1 MKEYA
6 FAANPFKL
14 QRAIAAVGR
23 DEAAVKAEYIKL
35 GGLLV
40 EGYGP
45 DVVVEAPHP
54 TTQEPEIVEADEPAP
69 VEEPVAEEVSPAK
82 KKVAKKK

>member
-1 MKEYA
+1 MSDFK

-23 DEAAVKAEYIKL
+23 DEAAVKAEYIRL

-40 EGYGP
+40 DGHGP
-45 DVVVEAPHP
+45 DTAVTVDAAP
-54 TTQEPEIVEADEPAP
+54 TTTGSTEPEIVEA
-69 VEEPVAEEVSPAK
+69 EEPVEAPVSPAK
-82 KKVAKKK
+82 KKAAKKK

>member
-14 QRAIAAVGR
+14 QRAIAAVGK
-23 DEAAVKAEYIKL
+23 DEALVKAEYIKL

-40 EGYGP
+40 EGH
-45 DVVVEAPHP
+45 EPHVAVTHEVDE
-54 TTQEPEIVEADEPAP
+54 TT
-69 VEEPVAEEVSPAK
+69 VAETPVYPAK
-82 KKVAKKK
+82 KEKKAKKK

>member
-14 QRAIAAVGR
+14 QRAIATVGR
-23 DEAAVKAEYIKL
+23 EEAAVKAEYIRL

-40 EGYGP
+40 EG
-45 DVVVEAPHP
+45 H
-54 TTQEPEIVEADEPAP
+54 EPEIVEEPVVIEEVAETFAENIEAP
-69 VEEPVAEEVSPAK
+69 VEPSPKPKKAAK
-82 KKVAKKK
+82 KK

>member
-1 MKEYA
+1 MKEYS

-23 DEAAVKAEYIKL
+23 DEAAVKAEYIRL

-40 EGYGP
+40 DGHEP
-45 DVVVEAPHP
+45 DVAVTVDLPP
-54 TTQEPEIVEADEPAP
+54 TTTASTESETAK
-69 VEEPVAEEVSPAK
+69 EVSPAK